1 MQMRN
6 VLFLQET
13 ADVAAQPQLHSL
25 LPLSN
30 RVVVPGERFREIYYW
45 DSYWVVK
52 GLLVSQMGETA
63 TVRVPGSSPGR
74 TFEPVVTS
82 PSLLVIADLLFCLG
96 WNSPLF
102 SLRGPVSDVVFPSF
116 LPPNQFPTGLS

>member
-1 MQMRN
+1 MC
-6 VLFLQET
+6 LQET

-52 GLLVSQMGETA
+52 GLLVSQMYETA
-63 TVRVPGSSPGR
+63 TVRGPW
-74 TFEPVVTS
+74 F
-82 PSLLVIADLLFCLG
+82 
-96 WNSPLF
+96 NSRSCMNEFPLNGF
-102 SLRGPVSDVVFPSF
+102 SLSLSSRCACSFPCS
-116 LPPNQFPTGLS
+116 LVTESLD